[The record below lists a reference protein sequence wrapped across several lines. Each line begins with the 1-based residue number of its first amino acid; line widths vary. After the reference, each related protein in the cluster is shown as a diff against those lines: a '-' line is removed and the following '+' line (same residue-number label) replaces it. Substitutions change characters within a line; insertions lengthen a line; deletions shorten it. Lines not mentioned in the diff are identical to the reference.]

1 MLALH
6 QADDL
11 SRVYSARRTMVAG
24 IGSKPHPPT
33 AHQFDL
39 IFNDV
44 SFKDVFIQWL
54 LQFKLNTIF
63 LC

>member
-11 SRVYSARRTMVAG
+11 SRVYSACRTMVAG
-24 IGSKPHPPT
+24 IGSKPRPPT

-39 IFNDV
+39 I
-44 SFKDVFIQWL
+44 W
-54 LQFKLNTIF
+54 F
-63 LC
+63 LMMLVLRMVCFHSMTVAV

>member
-6 QADDL
+6 QARGL

-24 IGSKPHPPT
+24 IGSKPHP
-33 AHQFDL
+33 HQFDL

-44 SFKDVFIQWL
+44 SFKDGLFS
-54 LQFKLNTIF
+54 FNDCCSLN
-63 LC
+63 

>member
-6 QADDL
+6 QARNL

-24 IGSKPHPPT
+24 IGSKPHPPN

-44 SFKDVFIQWL
+44 SFKDGLFS
-54 LQFKLNTIF
+54 FNDCCSLN
-63 LC
+63 

>member
-6 QADDL
+6 QARDL

-24 IGSKPHPPT
+24 IGSKPH
-33 AHQFDL
+33 QFDL

-44 SFKDVFIQWL
+44 SFKDGLFS
-54 LQFKLNTIF
+54 FNDCCSLN
-63 LC
+63 